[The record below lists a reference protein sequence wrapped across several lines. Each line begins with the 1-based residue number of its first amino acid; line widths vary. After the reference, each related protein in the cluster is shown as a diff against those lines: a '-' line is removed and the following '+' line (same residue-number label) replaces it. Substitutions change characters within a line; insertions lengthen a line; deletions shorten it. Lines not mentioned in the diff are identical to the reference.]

1 MMQLE
6 NDPYIRCFQEEYAVV
21 AIPIKRLKQTLE
33 ELEEQGLLLYFSE
46 ERRQTIKQVL
56 DYEQR
61 DLHIMT
67 TLFLG

>member
-1 MMQLE
+1 M
-6 NDPYIRCFQEEYAVV
+6 EYVT
-21 AIPIKRLKQTLE
+21 TLE
-33 ELEEQGLLLYFSE
+33 ELEEQGLLSYFSE